1 MLWFQVNRVSY
12 QERRGR
18 SRSPDRGRDREQER
32 DRDREREYM
41 PKLERDENEDKY
53 RPRIAKVTDTCALCS
68 GRAHRNGVDS
78 CPLVVAAKRGEREG
92 SHE

>member
-1 MLWFQVNRVSY
+1 
-12 QERRGR
+12 
-18 SRSPDRGRDREQER
+18 
-32 DRDREREYM
+32 M